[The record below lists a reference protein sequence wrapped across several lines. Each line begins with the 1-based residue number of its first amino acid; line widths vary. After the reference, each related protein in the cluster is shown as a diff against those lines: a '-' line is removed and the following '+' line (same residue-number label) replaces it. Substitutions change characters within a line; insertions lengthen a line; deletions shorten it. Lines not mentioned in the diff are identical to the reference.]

1 MFQLIAHLQF
11 LLKATNQ
18 HGVHSPFIYNYV
30 TKCLYKKE
38 KLHRNKS
45 YNVVLKSIA
54 YFNIKTAFI
63 TSKELKKNITT
74 NLNYTNNSVDFGY
87 LNYPNLD
94 KFTAINYHN
103 NTMVFIDNIYSSK
116 QTKETWEQIKLLNNV
131 TVTVDVFYGAAVFF
145 RKEQAKEHFKIRL

>member
-18 HGVHSPFIYNYV
+18 HGVHSPFTYNYV

-38 KLHRNKS
+38 KLNRNKS

-63 TSKELKKNITT
+63 TLEELKKNITT

-116 QTKETWEQIKLLNNV
+116 QTKETWEKIKLLNNV

>member
-1 MFQLIAHLQF
+1 MFQFIAHLHF

-30 TKCLYKKE
+30 TKCLYNKE
-38 KLHRNKS
+38 KTHPNKS

-54 YFNIKTAFI
+54 YFKIKTAFVA
-63 TSKELKKNITT
+63 SEKLKKNITT
-74 NLNYTNNSVDFGY
+74 NLNYTKTSVDFGY
-87 LNYPNLD
+87 LNYPDLD

-103 NTMVFIDNIYSSK
+103 NTMVFVDNIYSSK
-116 QTKETWEQIKLLNNV
+116 QTKETWEQIKLLKNV

>member
-63 TSKELKKNITT
+63 TLEELKKNITT

>member
-1 MFQLIAHLQF
+1 MFQTLAHLGF

-45 YNVVLKSIA
+45 FNVVLKSIS
-54 YFNIKTAFI
+54 YFNVKTAFV
-63 TSKELKKNITT
+63 TNKELKKHIKSNI
-74 NLNYTNNSVDFGY
+74 NYTNTNVDFGY
-87 LNYPNLD
+87 LNTPDLTVF
-94 KFTAINYHN
+94 KSVNYHN
-103 NTMVFIDNIYSSK
+103 NTMVFINNIYKNK
-116 QTKETWEQIKLLNNV
+116 QTEQIWEQIKMLDFV

-145 RKEQAKEHFKIRL
+145 RKEQAKEHFKIRI